1 MSLARRHQERIL
13 ARQAA
18 SAPAPGGG
26 FAGTAAVD
34 PAAADHARAT
44 RNPGGIIAAT
54 IAMRLTHDLRRL
66 SEIKSID
73 MKIAAKRSMLPEYL
87 AWVDGVLEAGRTT
100 NGRELSPTG
109 ADDVLP
115 AIMVW
120 AIDIGDWLRA
130 LALAAHV
137 IRFNVAL
144 PSRYNR
150 DAATLVLEEI
160 AVAALK
166 VQAKNERF
174 PLWVLEAVEELTL
187 GIDMHDEPRAK
198 LLKAIGT
205 ELIADANAAQADA
218 APQLVDRA
226 LAKLT
231 RAQALHDR
239 VGVKTQIRGLEKLR
253 AALPQPAPAET
264 QTEQT
269 GEPPA
274 A

>member
-18 SAPAPGGG
+18 SAPASGGG
-26 FAGTAAVD
+26 FASTAAVD

-44 RNPGGIIAAT
+44 RNPGGIIAST

-66 SEIKSID
+66 AEIKSISR
-73 MKIAAKRSMLPEYL
+73 KVAAKREMLPEYQ
-87 AWVDGVLEAGRTT
+87 AWVDGVLEAGRNTS
-100 NGRELSPTG
+100 GRELSPTG

-115 AIMVW
+115 TIMVW
-120 AIDIGDWLRA
+120 SIDVGDWSRA

-137 IRFNVAL
+137 LRFNVAL

-150 DAATLVLEEI
+150 DAATLVLEDI
-160 AVAALK
+160 AEAALNA
-166 VQAKNERF
+166 QAKNERF

-187 GIDMHDEPRAK
+187 DIDIHNQPHAK
-198 LLKAIGT
+198 LMKAIGA
-205 ELIADANAAQADA
+205 ELTTDANAAQADA
-218 APQLVDRA
+218 APELVDRA
-226 LAKLT
+226 LAKLKH
-231 RAQALHDR
+231 AQDLHHR

-253 AALPQPAPAET
+253 AALPQPASTET
-264 QTEQT
+264 QTEQA
-269 GEPPA
+269 GAPPA